1 MTPRSVMK
9 NTNIQV
15 TCTKYNE
22 KKLDVGI
29 GKLRGEL

>member
-15 TCTKYNE
+15 TYTKCNE
-22 KKLDVGI
+22 KKLDVEI